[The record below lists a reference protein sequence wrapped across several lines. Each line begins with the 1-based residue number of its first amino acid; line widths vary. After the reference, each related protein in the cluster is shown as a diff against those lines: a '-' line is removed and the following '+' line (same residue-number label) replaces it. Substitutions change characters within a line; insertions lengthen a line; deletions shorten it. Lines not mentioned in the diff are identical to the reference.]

1 MPKTYKYKK
10 SFTHNG
16 KRYWVYADT
25 KIQLGRNLLAKQQA
39 LDTQEYEESNIKLK
53 DWAILCIDTYKVNQK
68 DITRRKYMSRVNHCI
83 IQHLGDKP
91 IKKYALSIA
100 NQFSIYNMEI
110 AKPKL
115 IQCIRLL
122 DSFLSMP

>member
-39 LDTQEYEESNIKLK
+39 LDIEEYEESNIRLK
-53 DWAILCIDTYKVNQK
+53 D
-68 DITRRKYMSRVNHCI
+68 
-83 IQHLGDKP
+83 
-91 IKKYALSIA
+91 
-100 NQFSIYNMEI
+100 
-110 AKPKL
+110 
-115 IQCIRLL
+115 
-122 DSFLSMP
+122 